1 VAKKRRVTKAADP
14 VVDKLEQIRRLA
26 ILQLISS
33 GVEAKS
39 VAKVLGV
46 SKQTLSGLVPVRA
59 IKKRSA

>member
-1 VAKKRRVTKAADP
+1 MAKKRRVTKAADP